1 MIEVFEHET
10 MGWAKAIKGMRNP
23 MSIYGG
29 ENNSWDKSDS
39 FGQDWKTEHFILG
52 PNDLDLACRLVKS
65 GPEHRKFLRMIHV
78 QANVLAADYW
88 WKEWSTYKIATTENS
103 TSTMHRIT
111 SKPFTRDD
119 FSHDQLTEY
128 GFAQLDRIIEDLNGW
143 RDLYLKDHNKGQW
156 YQIIQLLPMSYN
168 YYRTVDFNYE
178 TALNIVSQR
187 QNHKLDEWRKFVDI
201 LLTELPYL
209 STFYEAMKGDN
220 QA

>member
-1 MIEVFEHET
+1 MIEVFNIRAR
-10 MGWAKAIKGMRNP
+10 GWEMAIKGMRNP

-29 ENNSWDKSDS
+29 ENNSWDKADS
-39 FGQDWKTEHFILG
+39 TFFEDRIIELG
-52 PNDLDLACRLVKS
+52 PNDLDLACHLVKS

-88 WKEWSTYKIATTENS
+88 YKEYSTYKISTTENS

-128 GFAQLDRIIEDLNGW
+128 GLQQLDQIIDNLNGW
-143 RDLYLKDHNKGQW
+143 RDLYLKDHNKDQW

-168 YYRTVDFNYE
+168 YYRTLDFNYE

-187 QNHKLDEWRKFVDI
+187 HNHKLDEWRKFTDI
-201 LLTELPYL
+201 LLLELPYL
-209 STFYEAMKGDN
+209 NTFYEAMKGDN

>member
-1 MIEVFEHET
+1 MIEVFET
-10 MGWAKAIKGMRNP
+10 MTSGWSFALYGMRNP

-29 ENNSWDKSDS
+29 ENNSWDKRDS
-39 FGQDWKTEHFILG
+39 YYYDDKICLG
-52 PNDLDLACRLVKS
+52 PNDLDLACRLVKA

-88 WKEWSTYKIATTENS
+88 WKEWST
-103 TSTMHRIT
+103 
-111 SKPFTRDD
+111 TRDD

-128 GFAQLDRIIEDLNGW
+128 GLQQLDHIIEDLNGW
-143 RDLYLKDHNKGQW
+143 RNLYLIDRNKYTW

-168 YYRTVDFNYE
+168 YYRTLDFSYE

-187 QNHKLDEWRKFVDI
+187 HNHKLDEWRKFTDI

-209 STFYEAMKGDN
+209 NTFYEAMKGDN